1 MSTSLTQLFS
11 LFQKNICEVSNT
23 QQGINYTATYLP
35 SRKPSRLDELDMQ
48 DIAGEAGTSS

>member
-11 LFQKNICEVSNT
+11 LFQKNICEVS